1 MATLPGVGRFA
12 SSAGK
17 SLRWMAAC
25 AVLVGSFEGL
35 STTAYHDKLA
45 KGLPTVCYG
54 ETEGVHMGDHY
65 TVAQCQD
72 MLARKLD
79 RFWHEIEPFI
89 KVQTSDNEKIAY
101 TSFSYNLGSG
111 AFIRS
116 SFLKKL
122 NSGDHKD
129 ACNGMLAYDHTRSVG
144 YVKGL
149 DIRRHKEAKV
159 CLTIAQEG
167 PTLRVV
173 PLNASPYVASCTD
186 APGAN
191 DKCLLVAPKKPVKHL
206 PKPVYHAPVSQRA
219 GVCTGVWFWKVCSSL
234 QGAAK

>member
-1 MATLPGVGRFA
+1 MATLPSVGRFA

-167 PTLRVV
+167 PTLRIV
-173 PLNASPYVASCTD
+173 PLNS
-186 APGAN
+186 APFDPTAVP
-191 DKCLLVAPKKPVKHL
+191 LKPVKHL
-206 PKPVYHAPVSQRA
+206 PKPVYHAPVSQQA
-219 GVCTGVWFWKVCSSL
+219 GVCTGIWFWKVCSSL